1 MINDK
6 CVLFDF
12 GGTLDTNGIHWSIM
26 FFNEFEKLGLE
37 SNFEKFSKSYTKSD
51 KHLLEISPGIKNY
64 KSLLREQIFFMINDL
79 TTFNSCDNAI
89 LTNDVLNEIWNDVSS
104 SLDNSV
110 NLLRNLKHK
119 YDIGL
124 VSNFYGNL
132 QAICR
137 DLCISDYF
145 KVILDSRNAGIEKP
159 HPGIFSLALKKLSAL
174 PENTYIVGDSYDR
187 DIVPSK
193 ILGCKTIWL
202 NNKSWKKQS
211 TSYCADYIIGDLSE
225 LYKILI

>member
-1 MINDK
+1 MNKNK
-6 CVLFDF
+6 CIIFDF

-26 FFNEFEKLGLE
+26 FFNEFERLGIE
-37 SNFEKFSKSYTKSD
+37 SNFKKFSKSFMKSD
-51 KHLLEISPGIKNY
+51 KYLMEICPGIKDY

-89 LTNDVLNEIWNDVSS
+89 LTNDIMNEIWNDVSS
-104 SLDNSV
+104 CLINSV
-110 NLLRNLKHK
+110 NLLRHLKNK

-132 QAICR
+132 QAICNN
-137 DLCISDYF
+137 LCISDYF
-145 KVILDSRNAGIEKP
+145 NVIVDSRNAGIEKP
-159 HPGIFSLALKKLSAL
+159 HPGIFSIALKKLSAL
-174 PENTYIVGDSYDR
+174 PENTLVVGDSYER

-193 ILGCKTIWL
+193 ILGCKTVWL

-211 TSYCADYIIGDLSE
+211 TSYNTDYIIRDINE